1 MAKMR
6 YSRFKFNVRKG
17 VLNCIGQKQTRR
29 GTYYPSKL
37 VQVPLDKH
45 EPGAMKIAMEKG
57 IAELNEKA

>member
-1 MAKMR
+1 MSKMR

-37 VQVPLDKH
+37 VQVPIDKRT
-45 EPGAMKIAMEKG
+45 PGAMKIAMAKG
-57 IAELNEKA
+57 IEELNEIA